1 MKFIVN
7 RLLMYEAVKTVLK
20 AVSSNRE
27 IPEIGGILIDVDAD
41 SGMLTL
47 TGTDIRT
54 HIQRRLRL
62 EHIKESG
69 NIIVAP
75 ILANMLRLLEGE
87 AVEFNAERGLVTLHS
102 GSCCYTISYL
112 EAKAFPKLQIPFP
125 EDTIQITGINSL
137 IKRTIFAAD
146 EKVTDPQ
153 KAALSYVKL
162 SFQNGMTTAEATDG
176 SCMAVAA
183 SPHCADGELEI
194 TLHEKALNI
203 LNSTVKPDDV
213 LYAGIVGKYA
223 VLMKEDMFFSSM
235 MFAGKP
241 LDFDRILDEIQT
253 IYKATVDARQ
263 FYELAIGLS
272 AVLSATDDHCVDLW
286 IEADSVRFQEK
297 TERCTSSSHIQA
309 KATVPTPEEGFH
321 YQAKLLIDCLHHLV
335 GPVQLG
341 IDRRGFALL
350 EGNGCRYCICP
361 RGPARITTR
370 NDSHK
375 ENTPKSKKAKTV
387 AAKAA

>member
-27 IPEIGGILIDVDAD
+27 IPEIGGILIDADAD

-75 ILANMLRLLEGE
+75 ILVNMLRLLEGE

-112 EAKAFPKLQIPFP
+112 ETKAFPKLQIPFP

-153 KAALSYVKL
+153 KAALSYVKQ

-176 SCMAVAA
+176 SCVAVAA

-194 TLHEKALNI
+194 ILHEKALNI
-203 LNSTVKPDDV
+203 LNSTVKPDD
-213 LYAGIVGKYA
+213 A
-223 VLMKEDMFFSSM
+223 VCRNRRKIRRSYEGGYVFF
-235 MFAGKP
+235 FY
-241 LDFDRILDEIQT
+241 DVCW
-253 IYKATVDARQ
+253 KA
-263 FYELAIGLS
+263 FE
-272 AVLSATDDHCVDLW
+272 
-286 IEADSVRFQEK
+286 F
-297 TERCTSSSHIQA
+297 
-309 KATVPTPEEGFH
+309 
-321 YQAKLLIDCLHHLV
+321 
-335 GPVQLG
+335 
-341 IDRRGFALL
+341 
-350 EGNGCRYCICP
+350 
-361 RGPARITTR
+361 
-370 NDSHK
+370 
-375 ENTPKSKKAKTV
+375 
-387 AAKAA
+387 

>member
-1 MKFIVN
+1 
-7 RLLMYEAVKTVLK
+7 
-20 AVSSNRE
+20 
-27 IPEIGGILIDVDAD
+27 
-41 SGMLTL
+41 
-47 TGTDIRT
+47 
-54 HIQRRLRL
+54 
-62 EHIKESG
+62 
-69 NIIVAP
+69 
-75 ILANMLRLLEGE
+75 
-87 AVEFNAERGLVTLHS
+87 
-102 GSCCYTISYL
+102 
-112 EAKAFPKLQIPFP
+112 
-125 EDTIQITGINSL
+125 
-137 IKRTIFAAD
+137 
-146 EKVTDPQ
+146 
-153 KAALSYVKL
+153 
-162 SFQNGMTTAEATDG
+162 
-176 SCMAVAA
+176 
-183 SPHCADGELEI
+183 
-194 TLHEKALNI
+194 
-203 LNSTVKPDDV
+203 
-213 LYAGIVGKYA
+213 
-223 VLMKEDMFFSSM
+223 M

-272 AVLSATDDHCVDLW
+272 AVLSATDNHCVDLW
-286 IEADSVRFQEK
+286 IEADSVRFQVK

-341 IDRRGFALL
+341 IDRRGVALL

-361 RGPARITTR
+361 RGSARITTR